1 MDFLIVVAIIAA
13 LLIVL
18 SIGSFL
24 LFNRNLEKADGT
36 GGYPEGHWMGIG
48 IGIGLLL
55 GMPMG
60 LLMGIAM
67 DNMAIGI
74 AIGPALG
81 IGLGVAIGSALEKK
95 HREDVRP
102 LTEEEL
108 RMKKR
113 LTLVT
118 LKLLIIGI
126 LVFLALVFRR

>member
-1 MDFLIVVAIIAA
+1 MDFLIVAAIIAA
-13 LLIVL
+13 LLIVMG
-18 SIGSFL
+18 IGVFL
-24 LFNRNLEKADGT
+24 VFNRNLKQVGET
-36 GGYPEGHWMGIG
+36 RYPEGHWMGIG

-55 GMPMG
+55 GMPAG

-74 AIGPALG
+74 ATGPALG
-81 IGLGVAIGSALEKK
+81 MGLGIAIGSALEKK
-95 HREDVRP
+95 HKENIRP
-102 LTEEEL
+102 LSEEER